1 MHARNSQRRRGF
13 TLIEIMITV
22 AIIGILS
29 SMAIPAFSK
38 YVRRSRTTEAL
49 MNLRKMHDSSVAYFS
64 TARIRR
70 TGENVARQFPG
81 RGVANNPRIPITP
94 GPPFCADGRS
104 QGGKW
109 TPNDALWSHDGWQA
123 LNFAMSDPHYF
134 SYVYVS
140 EGTLA
145 TSSFTARAHGDMN
158 CDGTEGTFE
167 RIGRSD
173 EALNVVG
180 GGGVFT
186 SNPLE

>member
-1 MHARNSQRRRGF
+1 MSTKKRQRSRGF

-29 SMAIPAFSK
+29 AMAIPAFSK

-49 MNLRKMHDSSVAYFS
+49 MNLRKLHDSSVAYFS

-70 TGENVARQFPG
+70 TGENIAQQFPG
-81 RGVANNPRIPITP
+81 RGVANNPRIPVTP
-94 GPPFCADGRS
+94 GPPFCAEGRS

-109 TPNDALWSHDGWQA
+109 TPNEALWTHQGWQA

-134 SYVYVS
+134 AYVYVS
-140 EGTLA
+140 EGTLSEA
-145 TSSFTARAHGDMN
+145 SYTARSIGDMN
-158 CDGTEGTFE
+158 CDGNEGTFE
-167 RIGRSD
+167 RVGRSD

-186 SNPLE
+186 TNPLE